1 MNLILET
8 LFSPNTITATIRV
21 LTLLIYGT
29 MAAVINVTSGIN
41 NIGIEGILLS
51 SALVAVVGS
60 WATQSWLVG
69 TVCAVVWGMAISS
82 LFGYLVMKL
91 KTNNILCGLAINMF
105 ASGATVFLLSALTG
119 QKGSSIS
126 LASKSAP
133 KLSLPLLREIPYVG
147 ILFED
152 YSLFT
157 YLAVFVVT
165 DRHAHTSRRP
175 QPERGEF
182 CGDSGKPGALYRF
195 FDVGGHRGSGRRLP
209 HDGVFFLLYT
219 GHDCRHW
226 LYVYCRVQHGRSN
239 PSWGAFIGNPFCL
252 CQRFFQRDA
261 VASDVCRLD
270 QWFPLY
276 DHGCRSIYHRLCQLQ
291 KSAQGGGQKVKTVFF
306 PCRQTAG
313 PRGALLQPRF
323 SEGNKK

>member
-157 YLAVFVVT
+157 YLAVFVVLFVIIMIRKT
-165 DRHAHTSRRP
+165 PIRMRIRAVGLNPNAASSVGIRVNRVRYTA
-175 QPERGEF
+175 F
-182 CGDSGKPGALYRF
+182 LMSGAIAGLGGAYLTMGYF
-195 FDVGGHRGSGRRLP
+195 SSF
-209 HDGVFFLLYT
+209 T
-219 GHDCRHW
+219 
-226 LYVYCRVQHGRSN
+226 
-239 PSWGAFIGNPFCL
+239 
-252 CQRFFQRDA
+252 RDM
-261 VASDVCRLD
+261 
-270 QWFPLY
+270 
-276 DHGCRSIYHRLCQLQ
+276 
-291 KSAQGGGQKVKTVFF
+291 
-306 PCRQTAG
+306 TAG
-313 PRGALLQPRF
+313 IGFMCIAACNMGGATPLGGLLSAILFAFANVF
-323 SEGNKK
+323 SNVMQSLQMSVDLINGFPYMITVVALFIIGYVNYRKARKAAAKK

>member
-51 SALVAVVGS
+51 SALIAVVGS

-157 YLAVFVVT
+157 YLAVFVVLFVIIMIRKT
-165 DRHAHTSRRP
+165 PIGMRIRAVGLNPNAASSVGIRVNRVRYTA
-175 QPERGEF
+175 F
-182 CGDSGKPGALYRF
+182 LMSGAIAGLGGAYLTMGYF
-195 FDVGGHRGSGRRLP
+195 SSF
-209 HDGVFFLLYT
+209 T
-219 GHDCRHW
+219 
-226 LYVYCRVQHGRSN
+226 
-239 PSWGAFIGNPFCL
+239 
-252 CQRFFQRDA
+252 RDM
-261 VASDVCRLD
+261 
-270 QWFPLY
+270 
-276 DHGCRSIYHRLCQLQ
+276 
-291 KSAQGGGQKVKTVFF
+291 
-306 PCRQTAG
+306 TAG
-313 PRGALLQPRF
+313 IGFMCIAACNMGGATPLGGLLSAILFAFANVF
-323 SEGNKK
+323 SNVMQSLQMSVDLINGFPYMITVVALFIIGYVNYRKARKAAAKK

>member
-69 TVCAVVWGMAISS
+69 TLYAVVWGMAISS

-157 YLAVFVVT
+157 YLAVFVVLFVIIMIRKT
-165 DRHAHTSRRP
+165 PIGMRIRAVGLNPNAASSVGIRVNRVRYTA
-175 QPERGEF
+175 F
-182 CGDSGKPGALYRF
+182 LMSGAIAGLGGAYLTMGYF
-195 FDVGGHRGSGRRLP
+195 SSF
-209 HDGVFFLLYT
+209 T
-219 GHDCRHW
+219 
-226 LYVYCRVQHGRSN
+226 
-239 PSWGAFIGNPFCL
+239 
-252 CQRFFQRDA
+252 RDM
-261 VASDVCRLD
+261 
-270 QWFPLY
+270 
-276 DHGCRSIYHRLCQLQ
+276 
-291 KSAQGGGQKVKTVFF
+291 
-306 PCRQTAG
+306 TAG
-313 PRGALLQPRF
+313 IGFMCIAACNMGGATPLGGLLSAILFAFANVF
-323 SEGNKK
+323 SNVMQSLQMSVDLINGFPYMITVVALFIIGYVNYRKARKAAAKK

>member
-69 TVCAVVWGMAISS
+69 TLCAVVWGMAMSS

-157 YLAVFVVT
+157 YLAVFVVLFVIIMIRKT
-165 DRHAHTSRRP
+165 PIGMRIRAVGLNPNAASSVGIRVNRVRYTA
-175 QPERGEF
+175 F
-182 CGDSGKPGALYRF
+182 LMSGAIAGLGGAYLTMGYFSSFTRDMTAGIGF
-195 FDVGGHRGSGRRLP
+195 MCIAACNMGGATPLG
-209 HDGVFFLLYT
+209 GVFYRQSFL
-219 GHDCRHW
+219 
-226 LYVYCRVQHGRSN
+226 
-239 PSWGAFIGNPFCL
+239 
-252 CQRFFQRDA
+252 
-261 VASDVCRLD
+261 
-270 QWFPLY
+270 PLP
-276 DHGCRSIYHRLCQLQ
+276 
-291 KSAQGGGQKVKTVFF
+291 TFF
-306 PCRQTAG
+306 PT
-313 PRGALLQPRF
+313 
-323 SEGNKK
+323 

>member
-157 YLAVFVVT
+157 YLAVFVVLFVIIMIRKT
-165 DRHAHTSRRP
+165 PIGMRIRAVGLNPNAASSVGIRVNRVRYTA
-175 QPERGEF
+175 F
-182 CGDSGKPGALYRF
+182 LMSGAIAGLGGAYLTMGYF
-195 FDVGGHRGSGRRLP
+195 SSF
-209 HDGVFFLLYT
+209 T
-219 GHDCRHW
+219 
-226 LYVYCRVQHGRSN
+226 
-239 PSWGAFIGNPFCL
+239 
-252 CQRFFQRDA
+252 RDM
-261 VASDVCRLD
+261 
-270 QWFPLY
+270 
-276 DHGCRSIYHRLCQLQ
+276 
-291 KSAQGGGQKVKTVFF
+291 
-306 PCRQTAG
+306 TAG
-313 PRGALLQPRF
+313 IGFMCIAACNMGGATPLGGLLSAILFAFANVF
-323 SEGNKK
+323 SNVMQSLQMSVDLINGFPYMITVVALFIIGYVNYRKARKAAAKK